1 MTKHNKWKV
10 LKVQDHI
17 KSARH
22 PQVAAQPTHI
32 REINYSYEETFTL
45 HHNIHHISLYSCPE
59 NWYVLMTELLPSSK
73 THFKNKSLFWKCF
86 LMVVLF
92 RLKERS
98 SDRCFI
104 LWWDHSEASRTLH
117 IWHWVELHLSW
128 WLCSLNWFFSFFFW
142 CTIINMKVAGGSNAQ
157 ERKERLAGGGGGG
170 GHSFSAL
177 ALSM

>member
-32 REINYSYEETFTL
+32 REINYSYEEMFTL

-86 LMVVLF
+86 LVVVLF
-92 RLKERS
+92 WLKERS

-104 LWWDHSEASRTLH
+104 LWWDLSDSSRTLH

-128 WLCSLNWFFSFFFW
+128 WLCSLNWFFFLFF
-142 CTIINMKVAGGSNAQ
+142 GAQ
-157 ERKERLAGGGGGG
+157 
-170 GHSFSAL
+170 
-177 ALSM
+177 